1 MSGQSNKPPGSWQVW
16 RFNPRFYR
24 SSGKGGVFAEIYWV
38 FGFEFLAM
46 LALGVGIYFGSI
58 RPGQQQ
64 KRRDMEIY
72 QRLRQLEKE
81 KPGEIGVVGAPPKAQ
96 E

>member
-58 RPGQQQ
+58 R
-64 KRRDMEIY
+64 
-72 QRLRQLEKE
+72 LRQLEKE